1 MGFDYIPPGKKVVG
15 NKLVEIQE
23 ATASREEL
31 VKLLNEQRQFAK
43 FWEAEAARIQAQKE
57 AILDAGVPG
66 YIRKDRKALEDQIE
80 ALKKENEALKLASVE
95 VPAKKKV

>member
-15 NKLVEIQE
+15 NKLVDIHE
-23 ATASREEL
+23 ATASKEEL
-31 VKLLNEQRQFAK
+31 IKLLNEQRELVK

-57 AILDAGVPG
+57 AILNAGVPG

-80 ALKKENEALKLASVE
+80 ILKKENEALKLSGAE
-95 VPAKKKV
+95 VQVKKKV

>member
-1 MGFDYIPPGKKVVG
+1 MGYDFIPPGMKVVNG
-15 NKLVEIQE
+15 KLVGISENN
-23 ATASREEL
+23 ASRDDL
-31 VKLLNEQRQFAK
+31 AKLLNEQRELAK
-43 FWEAEAARIQAQKE
+43 FWQAEAARIQAQKE
-57 AILDAGVPG
+57 SILDAGVPG